1 MPNRMI
7 RVHRTPVG
15 IVPTGVFFVHISV
28 GKVYV
33 K

>member
-15 IVPTGVFFVHISV
+15 IVLPTGVFLCE
-28 GKVYV
+28 YV
-33 K
+33 SRKKYM